1 MPAQP
6 FRERTQLRS
15 AHKSRVREDADEMR
29 TRSRIFWPEEIFPEA
44 CMLIFGDER
53 RVVACA
59 AFDTICAG
67 EFEDYEANTFI
78 QRSTVRSTTSSR
90 VERCSTCLAVET
102 RCQCPG
108 ALLELSLNN
117 SVSSFVNAEC
127 VEAHFRIRSTNGR
140 RSSTTPFS

>member
-1 MPAQP
+1 
-6 FRERTQLRS
+6 
-15 AHKSRVREDADEMR
+15 
-29 TRSRIFWPEEIFPEA
+29 
-44 CMLIFGDER
+44 MLIFGDER
-53 RVVACA
+53 PVVACA
-59 AFDTICAG
+59 SFDTICAG

-90 VERCSTCLAVET
+90 VERCSCPAVET

-127 VEAHFRIRSTNGR
+127 VEAHFRIRSTNGG
-140 RSSTTPFS
+140 RSSTTPLS